1 MTDGRLT
8 AINPAELGLPSGY
21 SNGMLAPA
29 GGRLLFVAGQVAW
42 NAEQR
47 IVGESFIEQFARAL
61 DNVLSV
67 VGEAGGA
74 PEHIARMTVFVTDR
88 KEYVAGLKEVG
99 DAYRARMGKHFP
111 AMSLV
116 EVAALL
122 ETGAKLEIEATA
134 VLP

>member
-1 MTDGRLT
+1 MTDGRLIP
-8 AINPAELGLPSGY
+8 INPAELGVPSGY

-29 GGRLLFVAGQVAW
+29 GGRLLFVAGQVGW
-42 NAEQR
+42 DREQQV
-47 IVGESFIEQFARAL
+47 VGESFVEQFAQAL

-67 VGEAGGA
+67 VRQAGGA
-74 PEHIARMTVFVTDR
+74 PEHLARMTVFVTDR
-88 KEYVAGLKEVG
+88 KEYVAALKEVG
-99 DAYRARMGKHFP
+99 NAYRARMGKHFP

-122 ETGAKLEIEATA
+122 EPGAKLEIEATA